1 MRSRNF
7 IPGLLLIVLGAIF
20 LAGNLG
26 AFEFWEYWP
35 VIIILLGVAFFGI
48 WLRERPNYGLLMPA
62 SVLTI
67 TGILFLYCQIN
78 GWYYLE
84 DLWPVFMLAPGVGFF
99 LMYFF
104 GEQEGG
110 LLIPGS
116 TLMVLGL
123 LFMSGNRWVGYWWP
137 VILIVIGVLLLLR
150 PPKTWS
156 VESAGWSSPG
166 DDESQP
172 PENHAGDHAGD
183 PAGAPAADDISSDH
197 PQ

>member
-67 TGILFLYCQIN
+67 VGILFLIYFLRQSASEP
-78 GWYYLE
+78 GQ
-84 DLWPVFMLAPGVGFF
+84 PVP
-99 LMYFF
+99 
-104 GEQEGG
+104 
-110 LLIPGS
+110 
-116 TLMVLGL
+116 
-123 LFMSGNRWVGYWWP
+123 
-137 VILIVIGVLLLLR
+137 
-150 PPKTWS
+150 
-156 VESAGWSSPG
+156 SPA
-166 DDESQP
+166 S
-172 PENHAGDHAGD
+172 
-183 PAGAPAADDISSDH
+183 
-197 PQ
+197 